1 MSSRVELYIN
11 LKGLAPDIAH
21 NVAAAIAARVTNLA
35 KATVRV
41 STESTVPGGPHG
53 TLRNMIQRVPVS
65 KGHFMVIADTEYAAA
80 QEWGLAKFGKPKYG
94 FTPYM
99 RPSAKEVTK
108 PSVFNPIA
116 KDAVKGA
123 IEKNRIRSQR

>member
-21 NVAAAIAARVTNLA
+21 NVAAAIAAKVTNLA
-35 KATVRV
+35 KATVR
-41 STESTVPGGPHG
+41 TDTH
-53 TLRNMIQRVPVS
+53 TLQNMIQRVPVS
-65 KGHFMVIADTEYAAA
+65 KGHFMVIADTEYATA
-80 QEWGLAKFGKPKYG
+80 QEWGRPDLNSYG
-94 FTPYM
+94 YTPYM